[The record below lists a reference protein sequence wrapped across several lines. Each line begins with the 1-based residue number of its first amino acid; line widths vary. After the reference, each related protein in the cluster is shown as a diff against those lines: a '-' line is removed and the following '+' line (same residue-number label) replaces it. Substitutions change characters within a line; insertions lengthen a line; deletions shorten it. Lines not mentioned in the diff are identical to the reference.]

1 MDYTFNKKISD
12 LNLLILSYD
21 KVIVAFSGG
30 VDSAFLLWYC
40 KNNTNSKVIAFTF
53 NNNFINKRDVEFAKL
68 FCKKINVEHFIY
80 DSDEITDSEILK
92 NPVNR
97 CYFCKKEI
105 FSTIKRLSKEKFGIN
120 TIFDGTNFDDEFD
133 YRPGLKALDE
143 LGIISPLKIA
153 KITKKEIRTFLGKNG
168 FSDIASKPS
177 NSCLATRVPYNIEIT
192 KEILL
197 KIEKS
202 ENFLHDLG
210 FKEFRVRYHNDIA
223 RLEISK
229 DEYIILFDSLIRDKI
244 VEKFKSFGFRYVT
257 LDLLTFKSGSMNE
270 VING

>member
-80 DSDEITDSEILK
+80 NSDEITDSEILK

-153 KITKKEIRTFLGKNG
+153 K
-168 FSDIASKPS
+168 
-177 NSCLATRVPYNIEIT
+177 
-192 KEILL
+192 LL
-197 KIEKS
+197 KK
-202 ENFLHDLG
+202 
-210 FKEFRVRYHNDIA
+210 
-223 RLEISK
+223 RLELFWVK
-229 DEYIILFDSLIRDKI
+229 MVFLILQANHRILA
-244 VEKFKSFGFRYVT
+244 
-257 LDLLTFKSGSMNE
+257 
-270 VING
+270 